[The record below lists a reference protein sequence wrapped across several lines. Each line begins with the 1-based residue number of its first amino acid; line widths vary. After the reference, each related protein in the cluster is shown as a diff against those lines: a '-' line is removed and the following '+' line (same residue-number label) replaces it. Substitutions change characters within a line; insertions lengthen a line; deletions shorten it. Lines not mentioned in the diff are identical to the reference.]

1 MIEQTTLA
9 PLGVNQTTPLRI
21 SVRRKASGG
30 WLSCVRRAPNGFP
43 PTDAMIDENTES
55 EPLDMPS
62 TLMPDWHVDLFAVSV
77 SSGGTI

>member
-9 PLGVNQTTPLRI
+9 PLGVNQTSPLRI

-30 WLSCVRRAPNGFP
+30 WLSCVRQKPIGFLS
-43 PTDAMIDENTES
+43 TCVIGENTER
-55 EPLDMPS
+55 EPLDIPS
-62 TLMPDWHVDLFAVSV
+62 TLMPDWHVDLLAVSV